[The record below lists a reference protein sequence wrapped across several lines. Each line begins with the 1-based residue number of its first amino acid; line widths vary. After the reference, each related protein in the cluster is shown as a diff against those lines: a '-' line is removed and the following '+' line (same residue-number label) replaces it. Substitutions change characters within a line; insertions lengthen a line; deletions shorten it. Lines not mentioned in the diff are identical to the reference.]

1 MISRHDVINVNH
13 IYHTDGPCSLINDEA
28 DC

>member
-1 MISRHDVINVNH
+1 MISRHDVINVYH
-13 IYHTDGPCSLINDEA
+13 IYQTDGPCSLIDDEA